1 MGIGGLTSLIEANGH
16 LYQDVQLRDSR
27 LVVDGA
33 NLCHH
38 LYFNSGLDGV
48 HGGEY
53 SAFADLIERFV
64 EALRRCGVRLYMVLD
79 GGADISDKKLQ
90 TLIKRATDRIKQAHE
105 AALSRSGKILPPLTR
120 LLFRQTLV
128 RLEVPVVQCF
138 SEADRE
144 VAALASEWQC
154 PVLSKDSD
162 FYIFDLPAGLLPIH
176 HFQWEVAEWKGFVP
190 CKIYTASSFCSIYK
204 IQRHVLPAF
213 AALAGNDYVN
223 LEDMRVSLYLGVHKK
238 ARSAYLEALLRWLRG
253 FQGPREAL
261 VASLR
266 LMGEMSR
273 QKEAEVLKILSVGM
287 EEYQLPPS
295 ALGRFFTD
303 GTVPPLPPEVQ
314 GLVPDWIRL
323 PFIEGRLPRQI
334 LDVLQL
340 KRMNCAAMV
349 EHSSLPSAY
358 LASRPI
364 RQVMYG
370 LLLGDA
376 SPPHPAPPHPAPPR
390 PAPPRL
396 APPRPAPPRTPQL
409 LLSITAESKTAC
421 FRVFL
426 ETLEVRW
433 GLLHGT
439 PPQLRLPL
447 AVTCYWMKHSS
458 PRPELS
464 VLQALLLGL
473 ATPQTHRQ
481 RPARREEKTKLTGFV
496 RLPKRL
502 RAHRHDSRG
511 ASITFTEGTPVTC
524 VSSRVP

>member
-370 LLLGDA
+370 LLLGDGWRIRVEENDRKGLLQTSVMVRPVCRGA
-376 SPPHPAPPHPAPPR
+376 AEQLSLDSLDKAAPS
-390 PAPPRL
+390 
-396 APPRPAPPRTPQL
+396 Q
-409 LLSITAESKTAC
+409 C

-481 RPARREEKTKLTGFV
+481 RPARRAFTTHRLDHFV
-496 RLPKRL
+496 THSLNQWQACLRDSIYLNQLLGLPL
-502 RAHRHDSRG
+502 VEPQISW
-511 ASITFTEGTPVTC
+511 
-524 VSSRVP
+524 